1 METLILAAVAL
12 GALCC
17 MASNTVMIFVLM
29 WKKPDKPVNVEA
41 EKTPEEKERERL
53 ALEAQRM
60 ELEGLQNMMSHTGF
74 PWKNGGKSQ

>member
-1 METLILAAVAL
+1 METLIMAVVAL

-17 MASNTVMIFVLM
+17 MASNTVMIFILM
-29 WKKPDKPVNVEA
+29 CKKPDKPVNVEA

>member
-1 METLILAAVAL
+1 METLILAVVAL

-29 WKKPDKPVNVEA
+29 WGKQDKPVNVEA

>member
-1 METLILAAVAL
+1 METLILAIVAL

-17 MASNTVMIFVLM
+17 MASNMVMVFMLI
-29 WKKPDKPVNVEA
+29 WKKQEHTVSSEP

-60 ELEGLQNMMSHTGF
+60 ELEGLQNMMAHTGF
-74 PWKNGGKSQ
+74 SWKNGGKSQ

>member
-1 METLILAAVAL
+1 METLILAVVAL

-17 MASNTVMIFVLM
+17 MASHTVMIFILM
-29 WKKPDKPVNVEA
+29 WKKPDKPVNAEE

>member
-1 METLILAAVAL
+1 MQELILLIIAI

-17 MASNTVMIFVLM
+17 MATNTVMIFSLLR
-29 WKKPDKPVNVEA
+29 KPDKPAVEEP

>member
-1 METLILAAVAL
+1 METLILAVVAL
-12 GALCC
+12 GALCG

>member
-1 METLILAAVAL
+1 MQELILLIIAI

-17 MASNTVMIFVLM
+17 METNTVMIFSLLR
-29 WKKPDKPVNVEA
+29 KPDKPDVEEP